1 MEKNILFED
10 NHLLVVNKPAGW
22 LTQGDKTGDKTVLD
36 FYKKYIKE
44 KYNKPGD
51 VFLSPVHR
59 LDRPVSGCLILG
71 RTTKGIARMNEQFKN
86 HNVSKTYLA
95 LTSSQPE
102 ILSGHLENY
111 LLKDPKQN
119 RTRVAGSKTQGAKLA
134 VLDYELL
141 GVYGGLNLIKVE
153 PKTGRSHQI
162 RTQLSHIKCP
172 IIGDLKYGG
181 KKIEEDDSMILL
193 HCYKMRFV
201 HPVSKEVMTVKS
213 ALPKNTFWNQMKSL
227 ITII

>member
-10 NHLLVVNKPAGW
+10 NHLLVVNKPSGM
-22 LTQGDKTGDKTVLD
+22 LTQGDKTGDRTVLD
-36 FYKKYIKE
+36 YYKSYIKE

-51 VFLSPVHR
+51 VFLAPIHR

-71 RTTKGIARMNEQFKN
+71 RTSKGISRMTEQFKN
-86 HNVSKTYLA
+86 QKVSKTYLA
-95 LTSSQPE
+95 LTTSKPDM
-102 ILSGHLENY
+102 LSGHLEHY
-111 LLKDPKQN
+111 LLKDPKFN
-119 RTRVAGSKTQGAKLA
+119 RTRVASAKTNGAKLA

-172 IIGDLKYGG
+172 IIGDVKYGG
-181 KKIEEDDSMILL
+181 EKIKNDESQILL
-193 HCYKMRFV
+193 HCYRMKFI

-213 ALPKNTFWNQMKSL
+213 ALPKNRFWNQMKSL